1 MGNSRWVRVDEVH
14 YKYLFSKVYGIVQ
27 RRCGKAARKPM
38 GIEQDLRRQKV
49 SRLELSGFVT
59 VKVWTPVFEVLRLM
73 REEHVNAVL
82 VEGDEGLAGIF
93 TERDVLLKVADDPS
107 MWKLPVGQVM
117 TPSPQTVSPDTPI
130 IEALRLM
137 NAGHYRNLPVMDG
150 AGKIVGNLSQY
161 VVVHFLTD
169 RFPLEIYNL
178 PPDPELIPQ
187 TKEGA

>member
-1 MGNSRWVRVDEVH
+1 
-14 YKYLFSKVYGIVQ
+14 
-27 RRCGKAARKPM
+27 M
-38 GIEQDLRRQKV
+38 GIEQDLRRQPV
-49 SRLELSGFVT
+49 SRLDLSGFVT
-59 VKVWTPVFEVLRLM
+59 VGIWTPVFEVLRLM
-73 REEHVNAVL
+73 REEHVNAAL
-82 VEGDEGLAGIF
+82 VEDDEGLAGIF
-93 TERDVLLKVADDPS
+93 TERDVLLKVADEPS
-107 MWKLPVGQVM
+107 MWKLPVGRVM

-161 VVVHFLTD
+161 VIVHFLTD

>member
-1 MGNSRWVRVDEVH
+1 
-14 YKYLFSKVYGIVQ
+14 
-27 RRCGKAARKPM
+27 M